1 MRCIINLSF
10 MMVVSVP
17 FALPVTAQTAD
28 QPPRKLRRPLEV
40 LSLDDKPQA
49 IAVSATED
57 SAKKPNRIPSTTLPQ
72 VSPDGVPQQVGVSQR
87 LRNMR
92 RQAVDID
99 LSRSFFTAPN
109 DPTTSHGKLPEV
121 PKRKAGKPKPPVAE
135 PVATAPPVQQESAG
149 PEPTPARRT
158 PVPAVRN
165 QTLIATRPL
174 GDSSPAVRRDVPT
187 ESPAVDAPRF
197 VDSRPADPVVVDNSS
212 DVLLT
217 NTAPAITFETT
228 GPRTIIIGQ
237 RSDYT
242 VRIINVGRVDAKNV
256 MVNVKM
262 PAWAEVNS
270 TSASQGAAVADSSNG
285 ADSKVTWEIERLA
298 AGASETL
305 SLGLIPR
312 DSRPID
318 LAVGWSFAPK
328 HSSAQI
334 VVQEPMLRMDIHGPS
349 EVRFGETATFTV
361 TLSNPGTGDASNVVL
376 NLMPTSQQRVAGS
389 REIGVLKAGERK
401 SVDIELTA
409 HRAGRLKVRAMA
421 QARGGLRD
429 EANQEVVVRR
439 ANLEMAVMGPPRN
452 YAASVAVY
460 KVRIENVGDAVA
472 ENAMAVA
479 TLPAGASFL
488 SGSDGATYDPER
500 GQVTWRVGTLQPS
513 VARVLEMNCELH
525 TSGENRMDVHCEA
538 DMDLSVAKSV
548 TTHVEALADL
558 KLYVNDPKGAI
569 AVGESSVYEVRVENR
584 GTKAAEMVQVVGYFS
599 DGIEP
604 TTIRGVRGDVATGQV
619 VLDPI
624 DSIAA
629 GQQVVFQIYAKAS
642 RPGNHVFRAELQ
654 CSTPETRLAAEEW
667 TKYYGNGDV
676 MQAAAPTEGSEQ
688 LYDLGN
694 R

>member
-1 MRCIINLSF
+1 M
-10 MMVVSVP
+10 
-17 FALPVTAQTAD
+17 
-28 QPPRKLRRPLEV
+28 
-40 LSLDDKPQA
+40 
-49 IAVSATED
+49 
-57 SAKKPNRIPSTTLPQ
+57 
-72 VSPDGVPQQVGVSQR
+72 
-87 LRNMR
+87 
-92 RQAVDID
+92 
-99 LSRSFFTAPN
+99 
-109 DPTTSHGKLPEV
+109 
-121 PKRKAGKPKPPVAE
+121 
-135 PVATAPPVQQESAG
+135 
-149 PEPTPARRT
+149 
-158 PVPAVRN
+158 RN
-165 QTLIATRPL
+165 QTPIATRPL
-174 GDSSPAVRRDVPT
+174 ETLVPNQQPQIAA
-187 ESPAVDAPRF
+187 EAIQANAPRF
-197 VDSRPADPVVVDNSS
+197 SDSRPSEVVEATDSN

-237 RSDYT
+237 RSDYK
-242 VRIINVGRVDAKNV
+242 VRIINVGQVDAKNV

-270 TSASQGAAVADSSNG
+270 SSATQGTAIADSSNG
-285 ADSKVTWEIERLA
+285 AESIVTWEIERLK
-298 AGASETL
+298 AGGSEML

-376 NLMPTSQQRVAGS
+376 NLMPTSQQRVTGS

-401 SVDIELTA
+401 SIDIELTA
-409 HRAGRLKVRAMA
+409 HRAGRLQVRAMA

-472 ENAMAVA
+472 ENATAVA

-488 SGSDGATYDPER
+488 SGSDGATYDAER

-513 VARVLEMNCELH
+513 VARVLEMHCELH

-538 DMDLSVAKSV
+538 DLDLSVAKSV
-548 TTHVEALADL
+548 TTHVESVGRLE
-558 KLYVNDPKGAI
+558 
-569 AVGESSVYEVRVENR
+569 AVRQRSQRCDR
-584 GTKAAEMVQVVGYFS
+584 C
-599 DGIEP
+599 
-604 TTIRGVRGDVATGQV
+604 R
-619 VLDPI
+619 
-624 DSIAA
+624 
-629 GQQVVFQIYAKAS
+629 
-642 RPGNHVFRAELQ
+642 
-654 CSTPETRLAAEEW
+654 
-667 TKYYGNGDV
+667 
-676 MQAAAPTEGSEQ
+676 
-688 LYDLGN
+688 
-694 R
+694 